1 VIPLKDTLPTR
12 GFPVVNT
19 IIIVLNCAV
28 FLLQSS
34 MGSGEVDLIEQWGL
48 VPLRIVAGSDPLRLA
63 SVFSSMFMHGGWMH
77 LIGNMW
83 FLYIFG
89 DNVEDALGKPRY
101 VFFYLLC
108 GMAGAAAQIAIDPWS
123 KIPMI
128 GASGAIAGVLGG
140 YLSLFPRAR
149 VLTLVPIF
157 IFLQIMTLPAIVFIV
172 LWFALQALEGMAS
185 LGHQGGGT
193 AWWAHIG
200 GFLIGLAMVRM
211 LVPRHRTLPDPRQ
224 YAGPARR
231 RIEW

>member
-1 VIPLKDTLPTR
+1 MIPLKDTLPTR
-12 GFPVVNT
+12 SFPVVNT
-19 IIIVLNCAV
+19 AIIVLNCAV
-28 FLLQSS
+28 FLMQSS
-34 MGSGEVDLIEQWGL
+34 LGPAEVAMVERWGM
-48 VPLRIVAGSDPLRLA
+48 VPLRIVGGSDPQRLLT
-63 SVFSSMFMHGGWMH
+63 VLSSMFMHGGWMH

-101 VFFYLLC
+101 LFFYLLC
-108 GMAGAAAQIAIDPWS
+108 GMAGAAAQIAIDPYS

-128 GASGAIAGVLGG
+128 GASGAIAGILGG

-157 IFLQIMTLPAIVFIV
+157 IFLQIMTLPAVVFIA
-172 LWFALQALEGMAS
+172 LWFALQALEGMAA

-200 GFLIGLAMVRM
+200 GFLVGLAMVR
-211 LVPRHRTLPDPRQ
+211 LLLPRTRPLPDPREHR
-224 YAGPARR
+224 GPPRR